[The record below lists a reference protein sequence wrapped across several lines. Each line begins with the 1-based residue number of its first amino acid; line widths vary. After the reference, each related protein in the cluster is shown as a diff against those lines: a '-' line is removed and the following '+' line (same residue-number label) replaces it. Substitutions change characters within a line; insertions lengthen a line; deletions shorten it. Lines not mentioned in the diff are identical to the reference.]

1 MADVD
6 VDHRGII
13 MVSAVVVG
21 STADLFSSD
30 PDLSEVTTNLPSMAV
45 PSTTVTPGWV
55 LTILSLVP
63 LLWQSLVVA
72 CRGEE
77 LTDLRVLLSYLVH
90 GFRSSNLASLL
101 DVAAWWLCLYQG
113 HLLLLR
119 QVLHLYRQ

>member
-21 STADLFSSD
+21 STADLDSAD
-30 PDLSEVTTNLPSMAV
+30 PDLSEVTTNLPSMTV

-55 LTILSLVP
+55 VIILSLVP
-63 LLWQSLVVA
+63 LLWQSLVVT

-101 DVAAWWLCLYQG
+101 DVGAWWLCLYQG

>member
-21 STADLFSSD
+21 STADRDSAD
-30 PDLSEVTTNLPSMAV
+30 HDLSKVITNLPSMTV

-55 LTILSLVP
+55 VIILSVVL
-63 LLWQSLVVA
+63 LLWQSLVVLI
-72 CRGEE
+72 RGEE

-101 DVAAWWLCLYQG
+101 DVGAWWLCLYQG

>member
-21 STADLFSSD
+21 STADRESAD
-30 PDLSEVTTNLPSMAV
+30 PDLSEVTTNLPSMTV

-55 LTILSLVP
+55 VIILSLVP
-63 LLWQSLVVA
+63 LLWQSLVVT

-90 GFRSSNLASLL
+90 VFRSSNLASLL
-101 DVAAWWLCLYQG
+101 DVGAWWLCLYQG
-113 HLLLLR
+113 HLLLVS
-119 QVLHLYRQ
+119 QVLHLNRQ

>member
-21 STADLFSSD
+21 STADLDSAN
-30 PDLSEVTTNLPSMAV
+30 PDLSEVTTNLPSMTV

-55 LTILSLVP
+55 LPILSLVP

-77 LTDLRVLLSYLVH
+77 LTDLRVLLGYLVH
-90 GFRSSNLASLL
+90 GFRSPDLASFL
-101 DVAAWWLCLYQG
+101 DVGTWWLCLHQG
-113 HLLLLR
+113 HLFLLR
-119 QVLHLYRQ
+119 QVLHLYC

>member
-21 STADLFSSD
+21 STADRDSSN
-30 PDLSEVTTNLPSMAV
+30 PDLSEATTNLPSMTV

-55 LTILSLVP
+55 VIILSLVP

-101 DVAAWWLCLYQG
+101 DVGAWWLCLYQG

>member
-21 STADLFSSD
+21 STADLDSAD

-55 LTILSLVP
+55 LSILS
-63 LLWQSLVVA
+63 
-72 CRGEE
+72 
-77 LTDLRVLLSYLVH
+77 
-90 GFRSSNLASLL
+90 
-101 DVAAWWLCLYQG
+101 
-113 HLLLLR
+113 
-119 QVLHLYRQ
+119 